1 MEVLLAT
8 QQTPSEQM
16 PPAVQTVLAVA
27 LAVSMVSIILLGWR
41 LSSGR
46 ALIRYQPR
54 RSVPWTIMPV
64 LFLLL
69 PTALTLL
76 GNLLPTSG
84 EAAEQS
90 LKPADV
96 LSYAVVAVLVTVAVY
111 FLLAAVFRATP
122 TDLGLPTSIKV
133 LGEDIWLGSF
143 AFVTVVGPLLLLN
156 GALQFLFES
165 ETTHPFIEQ
174 IVNRKEYSL
183 YAAAAFAAVVQ
194 APLFEETV
202 FRLVLQGWLEK
213 QETLT
218 LTAASQAA
226 PELEG
231 FGEPAETEVRSQTHQ
246 RLVPLLSHGW
256 LSIFV
261 SALLF
266 GLAHIGQGVAPITLV
281 LLGAVLGYLY
291 QRTHRIVPCMVLHA
305 LFNGFTMLVIW
316 LSMEA

>member
-8 QQTPSEQM
+8 QQTPTEQM

-27 LAVSMVSIILLGWR
+27 LAGSMVSIILLGWR

-46 ALIRYQPR
+46 PLIPSVPR
-54 RSVPWTIMPV
+54 RSVPWTVLPV

-76 GNLLPTSG
+76 GNLLPSSG
-84 EAAEQS
+84 ESAGKM
-90 LKPADV
+90 LKPNDV
-96 LSYAVVAVLVTVAVY
+96 WSYAVVAILVTAAVY
-111 FLLAAVFRATP
+111 FLLAAAFRATP
-122 TDLGLPTSIKV
+122 TDLGLPTSLKV
-133 LGEDIWLGSF
+133 LGEDIWLGSV

-174 IVNRKEYSL
+174 IVNGKEYSL
-183 YAAAAFAAVVQ
+183 FAAAAFAAVVQ

-213 QETLT
+213 QETLN
-218 LTAASQAA
+218 LTTTSQVL
-226 PELEG
+226 PNLEDIS
-231 FGEPAETEVRSQTHQ
+231 EPTETEVWSESHQ
-246 RLVPLLSHGW
+246 RLVPWLPNGW
-256 LSIFV
+256 VSIFI

-266 GLAHIGQGVAPITLV
+266 GLAHFGQGVAPITLV
-281 LLGAVLGYLY
+281 LLGVVLGYLY

-305 LFNGFTMLVIW
+305 LFNGFTMVIIW
-316 LSMEA
+316 LSME